1 MEEILSFED
10 IRIPQVDQ
18 VGPRL
23 VEGHVHFS
31 FFHLGRHRLGQERS
45 YYAAYVRA
53 VSSRMGWGKNSH
65 VTVLLQLHHT
75 WCVCVCV
82 RMYLLL
88 RHAWGEVGMGWG
100 KNIHVTLHMY
110 LLPRHAWGGVGV
122 GWGKNIHVTLRMY
135 VLPRQAWGGYGGGV
149 GQKRSSYAAYVRA
162 ATSRMGWGWVGWGQ
176 NVSCYAACCYMVGL
190 GWGGVGK

>member
-1 MEEILSFED
+1 MILLRQAYPSKHFKCLLKTSKFRPVTKKVSDPKSLKRSYSKVIQNSWMEEILSFED

-82 RMYLLL
+82 C
-88 RHAWGEVGMGWG
+88 VC
-100 KNIHVTLHMY
+100 
-110 LLPRHAWGGVGV
+110 
-122 GWGKNIHVTLRMY
+122 
-135 VLPRQAWGGYGGGV
+135 
-149 GQKRSSYAAYVRA
+149 AYVPA
-162 ATSRMGWGWVGWGQ
+162 ATSRMG
-176 NVSCYAACCYMVGL
+176 
-190 GWGGVGK
+190 